1 MLSAELKKKIDE
13 RARQREGGFAPQA
26 AAAPGGKGSAEDED
40 IYGSSVKAVA
50 GTDKAKVL
58 TIDEQIA

>member
-13 RARQREGGFAPQA
+13 RARQRGDGVAPQA
-26 AAAPGGKGSAEDED
+26 AAAPSKN
-40 IYGSSVKAVA
+40 AVA